1 MAQLSPVTGRYV
13 TIDVLDDECKVFFLE
28 NGAGQPLVCQHTAG
42 CHNHQWRDLL
52 EDEDITS
59 RYRVI
64 AYDLVRHGKSDPP
77 KNREWWKEEYQLT
90 TDYYVAFITAFCDA
104 LELEDPI
111 FMGSSFGGQ
120 VALQLALR
128 HPDRFKAVIPV
139 EANDYSPGFYLD
151 WWKHPYA
158 NAAQVCASGVWDLM
172 APQSPDKARWA
183 TWFYYTQGSEAFK
196 GDLYFYSVDHDLR
209 GRLEEID
216 GEKCPIV
223 ILTGEYDYLTT
234 PQESQS
240 TAEQIKGAEFIEMKG
255 IGHFP
260 MSENYPVFKEYLQ
273 QALQAIESRV
283 GIREGGERQGEQD
296 RGLLDKAKERLTQG

>member
-1 MAQLSPVTGRYV
+1 M
-13 TIDVLDDECKVFFLE
+13 
-28 NGAGQPLVCQHTAG
+28 
-42 CHNHQWRDLL
+42 
-52 EDEDITS
+52 
-59 RYRVI
+59 
-64 AYDLVRHGKSDPP
+64 
-77 KNREWWKEEYQLT
+77 
-90 TDYYVAFITAFCDA
+90 
-104 LELEDPI
+104 
-111 FMGSSFGGQ
+111 
-120 VALQLALR
+120 R

-172 APQSPDKARWA
+172 APQSPDKERWA

-234 PQESQS
+234 PEESQS

-273 QALQAIESRV
+273 QALQKIEDRV
-283 GIREGGERQGEQD
+283 GAHSDVDQD
-296 RGLLDKAKERLTQG
+296 KGLVAKAKEKLT